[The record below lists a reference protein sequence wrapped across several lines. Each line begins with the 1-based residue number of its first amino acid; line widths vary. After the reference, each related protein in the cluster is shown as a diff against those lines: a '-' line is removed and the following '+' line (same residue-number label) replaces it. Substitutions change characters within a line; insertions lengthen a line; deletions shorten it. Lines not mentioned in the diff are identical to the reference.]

1 MKSIATL
8 REENKNKRALITG
21 FPGQDATYMATLLS
35 FLGYGDIILIARRR
49 TELVEQR
56 IKALENVKRAG
67 TKCEVILY
75 DLSASKEEVSKLI
88 FSTRP
93 DEIYHFAAR
102 SHVGDSFKR
111 IAEMSENN
119 IRATQHLLDAID
131 ERVKFYHAG
140 TSEMIGNGSYY
151 MLWPN
156 SPYAIAKTYCHQ
168 LVNHYRRAMN
178 YKTLSVVTHNHDSP
192 LRGKN
197 FLIPA
202 LMERM
207 DIAKQLGKDE
217 IKVGNLSTERD
228 YSYAGDIVIDIWWLM
243 QMEEQWKES
252 IELGSGVSTSGETI
266 FKKLCE
272 EDYFGISF
280 NPAYTGSYTRP
291 ADVYKLEANKER
303 TYRKG
308 HRRMDLAELLDHMFK
323 LKNTNEKEA
332 ISFYINYL
340 NEVFSNYEDTTTTET
355 VEQIEE

>member
-8 REENKNKRALITG
+8 REENKNKRALVTG

-49 TELVEQR
+49 TQLTDAR
-56 IKALENVKRAG
+56 YAMLYAADKGLNTSVKL
-67 TKCEVILY
+67 C
-75 DLSASKEEVSKLI
+75 DLSVSKEEVSRLI
-88 FSTRP
+88 FATKP

-111 IAEMSENN
+111 VAEMSENN
-119 IRATQHLLDAID
+119 IRATQNLLDAID

-151 MLWPN
+151 MFWPN
-156 SPYAIAKTYCHQ
+156 SPYAIAKLYCHQ
-168 LVNHYRRAMN
+168 LVNHYKKAMN
-178 YKTLSVVTHNHDSP
+178 YQTLSVVTHNHDSP

-197 FLIPA
+197 FLIPS

-243 QMEEQWKES
+243 QMEEQWEES
-252 IELGSGVSTSGETI
+252 IELGSGVSISGETI

-280 NPAYTGSYTRP
+280 NSKYNGSYTRP
-291 ADVYKLEANKER
+291 TDVFKLEANKER

-308 HRRMDLAELLDHMFK
+308 HRRMDFAELLDHMFK
-323 LKNTNEKEA
+323 LRNTTEKEA

-340 NEVFSNYEDTTTTET
+340 NEVFSNYEDTTTET